1 MEKNK
6 CWVCGS
12 EQMFIVK
19 PSNFGKKLT
28 SIFFTITDDSYGMTT
43 ELSKCKKCGFIQ
55 STEQINLLDYYTD
68 LEDPAY
74 ESNRKERGMQAKKII
89 EKIKRYKQKGK
100 LLDIGAGSGML
111 VEQAIGLGFD
121 AEGIEPSKWL
131 QSKALEHNL
140 PVKLGIFPN
149 PELTENYD
157 IITIIDV
164 IEHVDD
170 PVELLKSA
178 SNQLAREGIIAIVT
192 PDVGSLVAKILK
204 FKWWHFRIAHV
215 GYFDQKNLDL
225 ALQNSG
231 FKKVEVT
238 KAKWYFSCDY
248 LLERVK
254 KYLPKFLRFP
264 VPRILS
270 KLTIPLN
277 LHDSLFVIYKKQ
289 EDD

>member
-1 MEKNK
+1 MKK

-12 EQMFIVK
+12 ERMCIVK
-19 PSNFGKKLT
+19 SSDLREELT
-28 SIFFTITDDSYGMTT
+28 SEFFAITDNSYGITT
-43 ELSKCKKCGFIQ
+43 ELSKCNKCDFIQ
-55 STEQINLLDYYTD
+55 STEQMNLVSHYTN

-74 ESNRKERGMQAKKII
+74 EANRKERGMQAKKII
-89 EKIKRYKQKGK
+89 EKIKKYKRSGR
-100 LLDIGAGSGML
+100 LLDIGAGSGIL
-111 VEQAIGLGFD
+111 VEQAIKLGFY

-131 QSKALEHNL
+131 QKKALEHNL

-149 PELTENYD
+149 PEFTKNYD

-170 PVELLKSA
+170 PVGLLKSVHE
-178 SNQLAREGIIAIVT
+178 QLAREGIIVIVT
-192 PDVGSLVAKILK
+192 PDVGSLMAKMLR

-215 GYFDQKNLDL
+215 GYFNQKNLDL

-231 FKKVEVT
+231 FKRIMAAR
-238 KAKWYFSCDY
+238 AKWYFSCDY

-254 KYLPKFLRFP
+254 KYLPKFMRFP
-264 VPRILS
+264 VPKIFN
-270 KLTIPLN
+270 KLIIPLN